1 MTPVPATIDVS
12 FNSNYAGQ
20 HRVCWRIAPAVLYN
34 CSTLVVC
41 PGSGGLCSITIPITV
56 DNETCDSVTYEG
68 YVQATC
74 EDPSSLDG
82 RVPFTTTFTPT
93 PVCAS
98 YTVACIAGGVKAKP
112 MLVEGSN
119 YDAITPPAVAVVGGD
134 GIGASAI
141 AVVDSYWT
149 ILNAGD
155 GLYTPG
161 TYSGIP
167 VVTLTGA
174 GTGASAHVFIDG
186 SGFLNSIYFTTNGI
200 DYLPGD
206 TITVNDPTL
215 GPGSGI
221 VIELPPTYGSIVDLT
236 VVPGSGYTVTPTFS
250 IGPKL
255 SALGITAVPA
265 TPDLVCPAQNL
276 GPTCDGS
283 AIPSVEIP
291 YGQSAVECMTS
302 LPIINPAYT
311 FTPDGCCYACNAV
324 QFRNESIAIDTTL
337 YYVSCATQEVVDVS
351 MPAGTVLDPLC
362 VVAGSWYWDDNAAA
376 IVVTVG
382 PTC

>member
-1 MTPVPATIDVS
+1 MAPTPATLDVT
-12 FNSNYAGQ
+12 FNSNFPGQ
-20 HRVCWRIAPAVLYN
+20 HRVCWRIVPSLTYDCTTLITCLGAGAPCVAL
-34 CSTLVVC
+34 
-41 PGSGGLCSITIPITV
+41 IPITV
-56 DNETCDSVTYEG
+56 DNESCDPVTYEG
-68 YVQATC
+68 YVQAAC
-74 EDPSSLDG
+74 EELASIEG
-82 RVPFTTTFTPT
+82 RIPFSITFTPNPT
-93 PVCAS
+93 CDS
-98 YTVACIAGGVKAKP
+98 YRVTCIAGGVKAKP

-119 YDAITPPAVAVVGGD
+119 YDILTPPAVAVVGGD
-134 GIGASAI
+134 GIGASAT
-141 AVVDSYWT
+141 AVVG
-149 ILNAGD
+149 NAYGFLGVGD

-161 TYSGIP
+161 SYSGIP
-167 VVTLTGA
+167 VVTLTGV
-174 GTGASAHVFIDG
+174 GTGALAYVLINPGGTIGDF
-186 SGFLNSIYFTTNGI
+186 YFTTTGL
-200 DYLPGD
+200 DYLPLD
-206 TITVNDPTL
+206 TVTVNDVTL

-221 VIELPPTYGSIVDLT
+221 VIMLDYTFSTITSLN
-236 VVPGSGYTVTPTFS
+236 VVPGSGYTVAPTFS
-250 IGPKL
+250 IGPRL
-255 SALGITAVPA
+255 SPVGIAAVPA

-291 YGQSAVECMTS
+291 YGQSAIECMTS